1 MYNEDDE
8 GDETL
13 KKDMLWRQARVL
25 YPELE
30 EWLLEMVVNIHL
42 AQEPNPQNPPDGKT
56 PPHAKPSKST
66 KSRQTLSILSNPN
79 TLYHSRLWA

>member
-13 KKDMLWRQARVL
+13 KKDMLLRQARVL

-30 EWLLEMVVNIHL
+30 EWLLEMAVNMHL
-42 AQEPNPQNPPDGKT
+42 AQEKENERVKLTELTIDDD
-56 PPHAKPSKST
+56 
-66 KSRQTLSILSNPN
+66 
-79 TLYHSRLWA
+79 Y